1 MVLSHRSNG
10 SPMTF
15 SSSAPRLAVDVGGT
29 FTDVALEI
37 GARRITAKVL
47 TTPQAPEEGVLAG
60 VDKAVAEAGV
70 SPSDVGLIIHG
81 PTLATNAMIERQG
94 ATTALITTSG
104 HRDRHDHAQEHPLER

>member
-60 VDKAVAEAGV
+60 GAKTVAEAGV
-70 SPSDVGLIIHG
+70 APSDVGLIIHG
-81 PTLATNAMIERQG
+81 ITLATNGLSVRKG
-94 ATTALITTSG
+94 SKTARIHTSG
-104 HRDRHDHAQEHPLER
+104 HPTKP

>member
-29 FTDVALEI
+29 LTDVALEI

-47 TTPQAPEEGVLAG
+47 TTPQAPEEGVRAG
-60 VDKAVAEAGV
+60 VDTAVAEAGV
-70 SPSDVGLIIHG
+70 APSDVGLILHG
-81 PTLATNAMIERQG
+81 PTLATNALDRRQG
-94 ATTALITTSG
+94 ARTVRDNPSG
-104 HRDRHDHAQEHPLER
+104 RQTE